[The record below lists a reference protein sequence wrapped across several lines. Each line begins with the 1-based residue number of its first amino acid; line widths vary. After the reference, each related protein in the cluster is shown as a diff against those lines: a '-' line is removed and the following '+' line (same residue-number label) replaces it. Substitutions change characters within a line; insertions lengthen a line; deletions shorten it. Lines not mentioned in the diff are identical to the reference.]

1 MAIQKPE
8 WFKIDAGKFLSDT
21 LVDAMSTTELGA
33 CFRLL
38 CRQWIDGYIPDD
50 LHRLAR
56 LCRLDDAAMADAWVV
71 LSDFFPAIEPGKRA
85 NRFMWLERERVV
97 ADLARKSDEGT
108 RAARKRWDEVKNTG
122 NAAPIA
128 KPNGSPMP
136 EAMQDRTRPEE
147 TTPDHTRAGQN
158 GTEKPAGPIA
168 VVQLQIGAHP
178 KVGESD
184 ADVLAHRVLA
194 ILGIPD
200 SPLLFQ
206 AVRASVMTKASHA
219 GLTCAVAAQV
229 IAGKGLEAKSAR
241 TPESWLG
248 WFRDARYDQQSKQE
262 QKDAFIKRVAE
273 DVG

>member
-1 MAIQKPE
+1 VTIQKPE
-8 WFKIDAGKFLSDT
+8 WFRLDAAKFLSDS

-33 CFRLL
+33 CLRLL
-38 CRQWIDGYIPDD
+38 CRQWMDGYIPDD
-50 LHRLAR
+50 LHLLAR
-56 LCRLDDAAMADAWVV
+56 LCRLEEAAMADAWVI
-71 LSDFFPAIEPGKRA
+71 LSAFFPAIEPGKRA
-85 NRFMWLERERVV
+85 NRFMWLERERVI
-97 ADLARKSDEGT
+97 ADLERRSDEGV

-122 NAAPIA
+122 NAVPIA

-136 EAMQDRTRPEE
+136 EPMQDQTRPEQ
-147 TTPDHTRAGQN
+147 TRPDHTRAGQN
-158 GTEKPAGPIA
+158 GTEKPAGSVA
-168 VVQLQIGAHP
+168 VMQLQIGAHP

-184 ADVLAHRVLA
+184 ADVLAQRVLA

-229 IAGKGLEAKSAR
+229 IAGKGLEAKSAGP
-241 TPESWLG
+241 PESWLG
-248 WFRDARYDQQSKQE
+248 WFRDARYDQQSRQE
-262 QKDAFIKRVAE
+262 KKDAFLKRVAE